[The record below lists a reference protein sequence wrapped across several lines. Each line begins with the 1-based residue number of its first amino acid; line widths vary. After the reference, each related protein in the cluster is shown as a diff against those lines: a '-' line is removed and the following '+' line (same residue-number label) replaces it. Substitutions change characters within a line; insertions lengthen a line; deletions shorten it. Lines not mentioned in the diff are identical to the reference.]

1 MSMKLKTKQKT
12 KQPKLK
18 YWLLPIMSYCGLRIE
33 YIKMY
38 YYE

>member
-1 MSMKLKTKQKT
+1 MKNKRYL
-12 KQPKLK
+12 KLK
-18 YWLLPIMSYCGLRIE
+18 YWLCPVMSNCGLRVE